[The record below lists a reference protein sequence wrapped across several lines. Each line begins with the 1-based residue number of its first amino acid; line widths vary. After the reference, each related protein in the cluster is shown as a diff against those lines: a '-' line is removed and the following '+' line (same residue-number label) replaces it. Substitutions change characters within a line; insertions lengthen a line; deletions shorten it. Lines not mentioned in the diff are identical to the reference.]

1 MPKSEETGEPNYLA
15 FGAQIFTTLTEH
27 SLKDFQLRQFY
38 RRYGFLPPLQN
49 QPYGT
54 LSKGNQ
60 QYLSQ
65 ADKQYL
71 WENTIPQLFLAL
83 LQPGSALTHTEV
95 KFPYPTR
102 KSQNSIQDA
111 KITYH
116 YTFLI
121 PPIQGS
127 PLPGGLLQI
136 PLSLYFED
144 LDPDRVRKDADI
156 LKTILLNSDYPKCI
170 SCLFDVSKEKGFKDL
185 LKEDKSFKE
194 RLANDRKLWVN
205 RYNAIGKDLF
215 FPDWVLRVLRKIPT
229 ISEVQESPTE
239 KQIALSNSTHNRFS
253 IFYSGIDQSDEKQLT
268 ADEKLFGLALLF
280 GFLDPDRD
288 LILNTCIFRE
298 DRGEFGTRLGSYRQR
313 LVGLSQGFRVSLI
326 EENHENLELDENLS
340 FTQTV
345 AESIETYLEESPCS
359 DEFDEWIRIT
369 APDKDPSTLFEE
381 KPSDWTV
388 FENEQQF

>member
-1 MPKSEETGEPNYLA
+1 MV
-15 FGAQIFTTLTEH
+15 
-27 SLKDFQLRQFY
+27 
-38 RRYGFLPPLQN
+38 
-49 QPYGT
+49 
-54 LSKGNQ
+54 
-60 QYLSQ
+60 
-65 ADKQYL
+65 
-71 WENTIPQLFLAL
+71 LAL

-136 PLSLYFED
+136 PLSLYFVRLPFIWDPKKNNFED

-215 FPDWVLRVLRKIPT
+215 FPDWVLRV
-229 ISEVQESPTE
+229 
-239 KQIALSNSTHNRFS
+239 
-253 IFYSGIDQSDEKQLT
+253 
-268 ADEKLFGLALLF
+268 
-280 GFLDPDRD
+280 
-288 LILNTCIFRE
+288 
-298 DRGEFGTRLGSYRQR
+298 
-313 LVGLSQGFRVSLI
+313 
-326 EENHENLELDENLS
+326 
-340 FTQTV
+340 
-345 AESIETYLEESPCS
+345 
-359 DEFDEWIRIT
+359 
-369 APDKDPSTLFEE
+369 
-381 KPSDWTV
+381 
-388 FENEQQF
+388 